1 MKELSSSRGPTC
13 VSEKV
18 FHVTLSSYYS
28 TGSCTCASVHRDRHR
43 CSVALSDRYILLKQD
58 QAEPKTPPDSE
69 SFSEVKMEK
78 WVGLQSEG
86 EQGKALIRLGVK
98 KEEGERGRGSI

>member
-1 MKELSSSRGPTC
+1 MSARRFSMLLYRLIIAQGLVPALLYMEI
-13 VSEKV
+13 VI
-18 FHVTLSSYYS
+18 
-28 TGSCTCASVHRDRHR
+28 D

-86 EQGKALIRLGVK
+86 EQGKVLIRLGVK